1 MTTTPVIPIAFS
13 TFWHLPVVIEL
24 AGRPKVEVRGP
35 RDALR
40 YLTENIT
47 HQYGPCYSRARRRCH
62 AALRNEIT
70 AEDMREDFLAACAE
84 SEMRP
89 R

>member
-1 MTTTPVIPIAFS
+1 MVATVIPVDFS
-13 TFWHLPVVIEL
+13 TFWHLPVTIEL
-24 AGRPKVEVRGP
+24 AGRPQVQVYGP

-40 YLTENIT
+40 YLAENIT

-62 AALRNEIT
+62 AALRNQIT
-70 AEDMREDFLAACAE
+70 AEDMRADFLAACVE
-84 SEMRP
+84 SDMRS

>member
-1 MTTTPVIPIAFS
+1 MNPVITIAFS
-13 TFWHLPVVIEL
+13 AVWRLPVSIDV
-24 AGRPKVEVRGP
+24 AGRPKAQVCGP

-84 SEMRP
+84 SQMRS